1 MKALFTDE
9 QIILIIKEQEA
20 GEKAAEVCR
29 RHTLPGRALQ
39 SKVPRVWKRLR
50 SLEDETGK
58 PKELLT
64 EQMLDNGSEFI
75 CMAIQKFVQD
85 TGIDWHNIA
94 PGKPQQN
101 GLIESCNG
109 KFRPSHACK
118 NALSG
123 SR

>member
-1 MKALFTDE
+1 
-9 QIILIIKEQEA
+9 LIIKEQEA

-29 RHTLPGRALQ
+29 RHALPGRALH
-39 SKVPRVWKRLR
+39 SKVTRVGKRLR

-58 PKELLT
+58 PKELLA
-64 EQMLDNGSEFI
+64 EQMLDNGRKFTS
-75 CMAIQKFVQD
+75 MAIQKWVQD

-109 KFRPSHACK
+109 KFRTSHALK
-118 NALSG
+118 HALSG
-123 SR
+123 SG